1 MAFPVL
7 EVRERLVCM
16 LATIAG
22 MRPGE
27 IFALKWHH
35 VRTDH
40 IEIEQRLYRGKID
53 SPKTNQSKRSV
64 ALSQGL
70 QSKMAEWRLV
80 SGDPGPEVWVFPSET
95 LKTPM
100 SKDNCWRRW
109 IAPRLSAAGL
119 GWVNFQVMRRTHAS
133 LMRELEVDP
142 KIVAD
147 QLGHSVD

>member
-1 MAFPVL
+1 M
-7 EVRERLVCM
+7 
-16 LATIAG
+16 
-22 MRPGE
+22 
-27 IFALKWHH
+27 
-35 VRTDH
+35 
-40 IEIEQRLYRGKID
+40 
-53 SPKTNQSKRSV
+53 
-64 ALSQGL
+64 
-70 QSKMAEWRLV
+70 
-80 SGDPGPEVWVFPSET
+80 FPSET

-147 QLGHSVD
+147 QLGHSVDVNLNVDCKTSLGLRKEAVESLESALSVA